1 MKVTKEIE
9 DDKSKLSQLQVSSTT
24 GTYKEQ
30 YIANLENTISTI
42 QSSIDEVNMNLEVI
56 NSQLDAASIKAAN
69 DGIVNMISDITV
81 GDFVQSGEEIASIVP
96 EDEGNFQ
103 VDVYINN
110 QSFGNIKEGQ
120 DVMIELA
127 SLPSSEYG
135 YIKSNLENI
144 SIDAKNGKDASYYTA
159 ICPFD
164 EISLASKKG
173 EEAEIKNGMIAE
185 VRIISRKVTYFKYLL
200 EKMDILS

>member
-1 MKVTKEIE
+1 
-9 DDKSKLSQLQVSSTT
+9 
-24 GTYKEQ
+24 
-30 YIANLENTISTI
+30 
-42 QSSIDEVNMNLEVI
+42 MNLEVI

-96 EDEGNFQ
+96 ENEGNFQ

-135 YIKSNLENI
+135 YIKSNLKNI
-144 SIDAKNGKDASYYTA
+144 RESCYT
-159 ICPFD
+159 
-164 EISLASKKG
+164 SLIVLYS
-173 EEAEIKNGMIAE
+173 NFFY
-185 VRIISRKVTYFKYLL
+185 II
-200 EKMDILS
+200 